1 MTGEMKR
8 RDKIRSLTMHM
19 IDPKQKFTT
28 THRRQLSEEIMGS
41 NLAGRN
47 LEKVAISE
55 AVEALS
61 ADEDSG
67 FDAEYFIPPKSVI
80 TEHWTPEEK

>member
-8 RDKIRSLTMHM
+8 RDKNRSLTMHM
-19 IDPKQKFTT
+19 IDPKQEFTT
-28 THRRQLSEEIMGS
+28 THRHQLSEEIMGS
-41 NLAGRN
+41 NLAGRR

-55 AVEALS
+55 AVEELS

-67 FDAEYFIPPKSVI
+67 FDVEGFIPPQSLI
-80 TEHWTPEEK
+80 TEHSTPEEK